1 MPQPEHHLFDQ
12 RGPMYTYLSSDAQ
25 FSLVKTNRTFQTLR
39 MRKHAHM
46 SREGRPAML
55 DVRAVVIL
63 VGKLREERTGS
74 TAESR
79 SSLSTAGNF
88 VAA

>member
-46 SREGRPAML
+46 SRL
-55 DVRAVVIL
+55 KWNSII
-63 VGKLREERTGS
+63 S
-74 TAESR
+74 
-79 SSLSTAGNF
+79 
-88 VAA
+88 